1 MDFYEPLPEFDA
13 NGIYLDFEDRQN
25 GIDEWIEGE
34 FTEWMSSRGLSVIT
48 NGEYEVVRM
57 LFGLSDDEPKS
68 YDEIAVIM
76 NLSRKTVSRIYH
88 QALRK
93 MQHYGY
99 HLTKKCDCL
108 TN

>member
-13 NGIYLDFEDRQN
+13 NGIYLDFEDRRN
-25 GIDEWIEGE
+25 GIDKWIEDE
-34 FTEWMSSRGLSVIT
+34 FTEWMYSICLSVIT
-48 NGEYEVVRM
+48 DREYEVVNL

-88 QALRK
+88 QALGK

-99 HLTKKCDCL
+99 HLTQKKM
-108 TN
+108 

>member
-13 NGIYLDFEDRQN
+13 DRIRLDFEDRRN
-25 GIDEWIEGE
+25 GIDEWFEGE
-34 FTEWMSSRGLSVIT
+34 FTEWMSSRCLSVIT

-76 NLSRKTVSRIYH
+76 NLSRKAVSRIYH
-88 QALRK
+88 QTLRR

-108 TN
+108 IN

>member
-34 FTEWMSSRGLSVIT
+34 FTEWMSSRCLSVIT

-76 NLSRKTVSRIYH
+76 NLNRNTVSRIYH
-88 QALRK
+88 QALGK

-99 HLTKKCDCL
+99 HLTKKM
-108 TN
+108 

>member
-34 FTEWMSSRGLSVIT
+34 FTEWMSSRCLSVIT
-48 NGEYEVVRM
+48 DGEYEVVRM
-57 LFGLSDDEPKS
+57 LFGLSDDEPKF

>member
-34 FTEWMSSRGLSVIT
+34 FTEWMSSRCLSVIT
-48 NGEYEVVRM
+48 DGEYEVVRM

-76 NLSRKTVSRIYH
+76 NLNRNTVSRIYH
-88 QALRK
+88 QALGK